1 MGFAEL
7 FEIGF
12 FSAFIIWSNFGLTAA
27 IYVGVGISFALQ
39 YLLLKKMPPCLGTL
53 LDVCA

>member
-39 YLLLKKMPPCLGTL
+39 YFLLKKWFWRELKKQES
-53 LDVCA
+53 